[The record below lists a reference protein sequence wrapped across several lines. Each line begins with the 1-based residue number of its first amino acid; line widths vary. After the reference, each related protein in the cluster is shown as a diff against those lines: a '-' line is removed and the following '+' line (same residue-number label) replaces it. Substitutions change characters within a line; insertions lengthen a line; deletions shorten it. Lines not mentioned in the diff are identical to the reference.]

1 MANLGGI
8 TVNVTPVITVDND
21 TAWTLLGLLELY
33 CRANNK
39 TIEVS
44 HCRPAD
50 SDEAFSVSFNFIN
63 DTGSSPVGTNELF
76 GYIDGHPC
84 YVVRDEYGRI
94 VISDELMRE
103 LIERATGSSTGGAE

>member
-1 MANLGGI
+1 MANLGL

-21 TAWTLLGLLELY
+21 TAWTILGLLELY

-39 TIEVS
+39 TIEVR

-50 SDEAFSVSFNFIN
+50 SDEAFSVSFDFKDDN
-63 DTGSSPVGTNELF
+63 GSSPTVGEHELF
-76 GYIDGHPC
+76 GEIDGHNF

-94 VISDELMRE
+94 VVSDELMRE
-103 LIERATGSSTGGAE
+103 LIERVNGSSTGEG

>member
-1 MANLGGI
+1 MANLGL

-21 TAWTLLGLLELY
+21 TAWTILGLLELY

-39 TIEVS
+39 TIEVR

-50 SDEAFSVSFNFIN
+50 SDEAFSVSFNFIDDN
-63 DTGSSPVGTNELF
+63 GGCPDGERVLF
-76 GYIDGHPC
+76 GEIDGHNF

-94 VISDELMRE
+94 VVSDELMRE
-103 LIERATGSSTGGAE
+103 LIERVNGSIKEASNE